1 MSEEKEVGGV
11 PAEDGPAEAAEP
23 AFEPDL
29 SDHLVADD
37 GDGRPVGLLTA
48 LAVVGGPKT
57 ADFGGAPVWRPRLT
71 VALSGLGVLALAG
84 FSLGLCLWELGTSS
98 RLSDFVMTN
107 GPTRERGLSA
117 VTFAVGGAAVF
128 SLLAILL
135 LAWRRQVCGEL
146 IERLG
151 RRLSPLALAA
161 LLPLMFNWR
170 FWQGE
175 REIVFL
181 LLVLVLVFSAQKLVH
196 IALATEPVF
205 ARPRLLDRLLAD
217 GAAMRRWSTTWLP
230 FTVALL
236 AAAGYAIYFGYHTV
250 VHHRNVL
257 SSSLDLGLEEN
268 VIWNALHSGALFK
281 TTPYGGPTGNLLGEH
296 AAYLSYVIAPLYGLH
311 QSAETILILQA
322 VLIGGAAIPL
332 YLVARQYLGP
342 WLSCLV
348 AVWYV
353 FYPPL
358 HGSNLYDFHYPPLAP
373 FFLWFTL
380 YFALSRR
387 TLWTLIFA
395 LLTLSVRE
403 DISIG
408 LMICGLFLMLT
419 NRRARAGLFLACAG
433 ALYFVAMKM
442 VIMPLQ
448 RGGAEAFIHQ
458 YAGLVPAGSKGFSG
472 VMKSVLGNPVFTLG
486 ILLERDKLVYV
497 LEIFLPLAFFPLR
510 RAVGLLC
517 CVPGFLFTL
526 LSTGY
531 RPLYQISFQYTAH
544 WTAYL
549 FIALI
554 ANLAWMGREASRRGR
569 EGSAWRRAWVVAISL
584 AVLTSS
590 YQLGALLQHNAARGG
605 FGVYHFGTTL
615 EDRER
620 RRTLYELLAM
630 VPPKAKIVSS
640 ENIVPQVSNRAFA
653 YTLRMGIADADYLL
667 FSLPAGGDER
677 AKILEVLPDG
687 TFGVVAERG
696 QYVLAK
702 RGHPTELNSGVLSRV
717 RN

>member
-1 MSEEKEVGGV
+1 VSAGEEVRGA
-11 PAEDGPAEAAEP
+11 PAPDRPAEAADAAIEIDLSAFLIVDEP
-23 AFEPDL
+23 ADSSAGFSVPKAAPTGPADL
-29 SDHLVADD
+29 
-37 GDGRPVGLLTA
+37 
-48 LAVVGGPKT
+48 
-57 ADFGGAPVWRPRLT
+57 WRPRLSA
-71 VALSGLGVLALAG
+71 ALSGLGVLALVG
-84 FSLGLCLWELGTSS
+84 FSLGLCLWETWSS
-98 RLSDFVMTN
+98 SDLHKFVLTN
-107 GPTRERGLSA
+107 GPTREFGRRA
-117 VTFAVGGAAVF
+117 VLFAASGAAIF
-128 SLLAILL
+128 SLLALAL
-135 LAWRRQVCGEL
+135 LARRRLLRGEA

-151 RRLSPLALAA
+151 RRVSPLALAA
-161 LLPLMFNWR
+161 LLPLMFRWR
-170 FWQGE
+170 FWQDS
-175 REIVFL
+175 REVVFL
-181 LLVLVLVFSAQKLVH
+181 LLVLVLVLTTQKLVQV
-196 IALATEPVF
+196 ALATEPVF
-205 ARPRLLDRLLAD
+205 GRPRFVDRILAD
-217 GAAMRRWSTTWLP
+217 FSVLGRWGFAWLP
-230 FTVALL
+230 FAIVVAV
-236 AAAGYAIYFGYHTV
+236 AVAYASYFGYYTV

-268 VIWNALHSGALFK
+268 VIWNALHSGALFR

-296 AAYLSYVIAPLYGLH
+296 AAYLSYVIAPIYAIH

-322 VLIGGAAIPL
+322 TLIGGAAIPL
-332 YLVARQYLGP
+332 YLVARKYLGP

-387 TLWTLIFA
+387 AVLTFIFA
-395 LLTLSVRE
+395 VLTLSVRE

-408 LMICGLFLMLT
+408 LAICGLFLMLT
-419 NRRARAGLFLACAG
+419 NRQARTGLLLAAAG
-433 ALYFVAMKM
+433 AVYFVAMKM
-442 VIMPLQ
+442 VLMPLQ
-448 RGGAEAFIHQ
+448 RGGSEAFIHQ
-458 YAGLVPAGSKGFSG
+458 YAGLVPDGSKGFSG
-472 VMKSVLGNPVFTLG
+472 VMKTVLGNPAFTLG
-486 ILLERDKLVYV
+486 VLLDRDKLIYM

-510 RAVGLLC
+510 RSIGILC

-554 ANLAWMGREASRRGR
+554 ANLAWMGRQAAQRGR
-569 EGSAWRRAWVVAISL
+569 QGTAWRNAWVVAISI
-584 AVLTSS
+584 AILTTS
-590 YQLGALLQHNAARGG
+590 YQLGALIQHHAARGG
-605 FGVYHFGTTL
+605 FGVYHFGTTD

-630 VPPKAKIVSS
+630 VPAKAKICSS
-640 ENIVPQVSNRAFA
+640 EYIVPQVSNRAFA

-667 FSLPAGGDER
+667 FDLPVGGDER
-677 AKILEVLPDG
+677 TKVFDVLSPG

-696 QYVLAK
+696 KFVLAK
-702 RGHPTELNSGVLSRV
+702 RGHPTDLNAGVISRN
-717 RN
+717 R

>member
-1 MSEEKEVGGV
+1 MSAGEEVGGAGASLV
-11 PAEDGPAEAAEP
+11 EP
-23 AFEPDL
+23 
-29 SDHLVADD
+29 
-37 GDGRPVGLLTA
+37 
-48 LAVVGGPKT
+48 
-57 ADFGGAPVWRPRLT
+57 WRPRLT
-71 VALSGLGVLALAG
+71 AALSGTGVLALVG
-84 FSLGLCLWELGTSS
+84 FSLGLCLWEIWFSNGLYE
-98 RLSDFVMTN
+98 FVVTN

-117 VTFAVGGAAVF
+117 VISAAVGATVF
-128 SLLAILL
+128 ALLALGL
-135 LAWRRQVCGEL
+135 LAWRRLLRGDV

-151 RRLSPLALAA
+151 RRLSPVALAA
-161 LLPLMFNWR
+161 LLPLMFRWR
-170 FWQGE
+170 FWQGG
-175 REIVFL
+175 REVIFL
-181 LLVLVLVFSAQKLVH
+181 LLVLVLVFSAQKLVQV
-196 IALATEPVF
+196 ALATEPIF
-205 ARPRLLDRLLAD
+205 GRHRFLDLALAD
-217 GAAMRRWSTTWLP
+217 GAALRRWGGRWLP
-230 FTVALL
+230 FTIVLI
-236 AAAGYAIYFGYHTV
+236 AAAVYAIYFAYFTV

-268 VIWNALHSGALFK
+268 VIWNALHSGALFR
-281 TTPYGGPTGNLLGEH
+281 TTPYGGPTGNLVGEH
-296 AAYLSYVIAPLYGLH
+296 AAYLSYVIAPIYAIH

-332 YLVARQYLGP
+332 YLVARKYLGP

-380 YFALSRR
+380 YFVLARR
-387 TLWTLIFA
+387 TVLAFIFA
-395 LLTLSVRE
+395 VLTLSVRE
-403 DISIG
+403 DVSIG
-408 LMICGLFLMLT
+408 LVICGLFLMLT
-419 NRRARAGLFLACAG
+419 NRRARAGLLLAAAG

-448 RGGAEAFIHQ
+448 RGGQEAFIHQ
-458 YAGLVPAGSKGFSG
+458 YAGLVPEGSRGFGG
-472 VMKSVLGNPVFTLG
+472 VLKTVIGNPVFTLG
-486 ILLERDKLVYV
+486 VVLERDKLIYL

-544 WTAYL
+544 WTSYL

-554 ANLAWMGREASRRGR
+554 ANLAWMGHEASSRGR
-569 EGSAWRRAWVVAISL
+569 AGTAWKRAWVVAISL
-584 AVLTSS
+584 AVLTTS
-590 YQLGALLQHNAARGG
+590 YQLGALIQHNDAHGG
-605 FGVYHFGTTL
+605 FGVYHFGTTA

-640 ENIVPQVSNRAFA
+640 EDIVPQVSNRAFA

-667 FSLPAGGDER
+667 FSIPPGGDER
-677 AKILEVLPDG
+677 TKVLEVLPRG

-696 QYVLAK
+696 EFVLAK
-702 RGHPTELNSGVLSRV
+702 RGYSTGLNAGVLARI
-717 RN
+717 RRY

>member
-1 MSEEKEVGGV
+1 MSADEEVGGV
-11 PAEDGPAEAAEP
+11 LAHGRPAEAADAALEIDLSAFLVVDEP
-23 AFEPDL
+23 ADSPAGFFPTK
-29 SDHLVADD
+29 VAY
-37 GDGRPVGLLTA
+37 T
-48 LAVVGGPKT
+48 GP
-57 ADFGGAPVWRPRLT
+57 ADPWRPRLS
-71 VALSGLGVLALAG
+71 AGLSGLGVLAFVG
-84 FSLGLCLWELGTSS
+84 FSLGLCLWELWSS
-98 RLSDFVMTN
+98 SALQSFVLTN
-107 GPTRERGLSA
+107 GPTRELGRKA
-117 VTFAVGGAAVF
+117 VLFAVGGSAVF
-128 SLLAILL
+128 SLLALVLL
-135 LAWRRQVCGEL
+135 VWRRLLRGEI

-151 RRLSPLALAA
+151 RRVSPLALAA
-161 LLPLMFNWR
+161 LLPLMFRWR
-170 FWQGE
+170 FWQDS
-175 REIVFL
+175 REVVFL
-181 LLVLVLVFSAQKLVH
+181 LLVLVLVFATQKLVQV
-196 IALATEPVF
+196 ALATPPVF
-205 ARPRLLDRLLAD
+205 GRPLFLERILAD
-217 GAAMRRWSTTWLP
+217 GAALGRLSVRWLP
-230 FTVALL
+230 FVIVV
-236 AAAGYAIYFGYHTV
+236 AAAVVYASYFGYHTV

-281 TTPYGGPTGNLLGEH
+281 TTPYGGPTGNLVGEH
-296 AAYLSYVIAPLYGLH
+296 AAYLSYVIAPIYGIH

-322 VLIGGAAIPL
+322 ALIGGAAIPL
-332 YLVARQYLGP
+332 YLVARKYLGP

-387 TLWTLIFA
+387 AVLTFIFA
-395 LLTLSVRE
+395 VLTLSVRE
-403 DISIG
+403 DISLG
-408 LMICGLFLMLT
+408 LTICGLFLILT
-419 NRRARAGLFLACAG
+419 NRHARTGLYLAGAG

-458 YAGLVPAGSKGFSG
+458 YAGLVPDGSKGFSG
-472 VMKSVLGNPVFTLG
+472 VMKTVLGNPVFTLG
-486 ILLERDKLVYV
+486 VLLERDKLIYM

-510 RAVGLLC
+510 RSIGILC

-554 ANLAWMGREASRRGR
+554 ANLAWMSREAAQRGRRGV
-569 EGSAWRRAWVVAISL
+569 AWRNAWVVAISI
-584 AVLTSS
+584 AILTTS
-590 YQLGALLQHNAARGG
+590 YQLGALIQHNAARGG
-605 FGVYHFGTTL
+605 FGIYHFGTTA

-630 VPPKAKIVSS
+630 VPAKAKICSS

-667 FSLPAGGDER
+667 FDVPVGGDER
-677 AKILEVLPDG
+677 TKVFDVLSPG

-696 QYVLAK
+696 KFVLAK
-702 RGHPTELNSGVLSRV
+702 RGHPTDLNAGVISRN
-717 RN
+717 R